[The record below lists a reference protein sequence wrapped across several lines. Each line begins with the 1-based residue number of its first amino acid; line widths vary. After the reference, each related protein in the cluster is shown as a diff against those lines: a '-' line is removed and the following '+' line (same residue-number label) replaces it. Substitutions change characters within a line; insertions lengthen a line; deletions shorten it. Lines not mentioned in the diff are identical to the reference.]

1 MSQDLEN
8 MLRKALDE
16 ADRYRKRTVLGSAIL
31 AATVAGG
38 LLWLDHL
45 SRTAD
50 LKTMLLIAVAT
61 ILVGQVV
68 PAVITW
74 GIVADA
80 TRKILKSI
88 QLLSDE

>member
-1 MSQDLEN
+1 MTQNLES

-16 ADRYRKRTVLGSAIL
+16 ADRYRRRVLIVSTLL

-38 LLWLDHL
+38 LFWLDHL

-50 LKTMLLIAVAT
+50 VKTMLVCAVAT
-61 ILVGQVV
+61 VLVGQVT

-74 GIVADA
+74 GIVSDA

-88 QLLSDE
+88 ELLSRE